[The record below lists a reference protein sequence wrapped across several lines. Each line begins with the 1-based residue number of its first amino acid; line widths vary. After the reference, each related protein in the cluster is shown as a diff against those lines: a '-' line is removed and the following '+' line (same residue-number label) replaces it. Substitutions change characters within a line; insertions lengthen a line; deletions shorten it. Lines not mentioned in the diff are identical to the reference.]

1 MDRNSFKKKSSKS
14 NQVESV
20 FLKNKFKKNEG
31 DSLTSTVENRH
42 KIMNTQISVD
52 YNKDASILQM
62 LDQTDGE
69 TSGILEEEC
78 IKKVDINPE
87 NRKIEVVQRRN

>member
-1 MDRNSFKKKSSKS
+1 M
-14 NQVESV
+14 ESV

-78 IKKVDINPE
+78 IKKKLILIQ
-87 NRKIEVVQRRN
+87 KIGKLKLFKEEIKRFCQDNL